1 MERIT
6 RKGRRRGIPKLA
18 PLIQILTLYSSAER
32 TCAFNIGPFG
42 RLKSSRRIIVPPKA
56 ESVGLLEYGDDNG
69 DPNDPSAGWLR
80 WMYTGS
86 PRNTAEVALREP
98 EALGGIPRS
107 DRYSSR

>member
-1 MERIT
+1 M
-6 RKGRRRGIPKLA
+6 
-18 PLIQILTLYSSAER
+18 IQILGLYSSAEK
-32 TCAFNIGPFG
+32 TCAFNIRPLGIF
-42 RLKSSRRIIVPPKA
+42 KSSRRIMVPPKA
-56 ESVGLLEYGDDNG
+56 ESVGLLEYGDDSG